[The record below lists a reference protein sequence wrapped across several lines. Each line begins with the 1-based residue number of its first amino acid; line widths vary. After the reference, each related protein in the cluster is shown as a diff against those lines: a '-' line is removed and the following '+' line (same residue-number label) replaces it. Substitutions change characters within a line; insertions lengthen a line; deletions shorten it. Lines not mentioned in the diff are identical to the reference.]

1 MGMLKIFL
9 TAAVMAA
16 QLGGAAALLAAQ
28 TKAPPRD
35 PAFLEMLREMVD
47 TDSSVATGSCTAVV
61 DKIAARMK
69 AGGFPEKDLHIF
81 VPDGHPKEGNLVAIL
96 PGKDPKAKAV
106 LMSGHIDVVNARR
119 EDWTRDP
126 FTMIEEGGYYYG
138 RGVAD
143 MKAQDAIWV
152 DSLLRY
158 VKEGYKP
165 TRTIKLA
172 LTCGEEGQF
181 INGIGWLLEHQRDL
195 IDAGIA
201 FNEGGYGELEE
212 GTGKKL
218 AITVLGAEKGGGN
231 FILEVTNPGGHS
243 SRPRPD
249 NAIYTL
255 ARALDNLSHFT
266 FPVDLNAVNRAYF
279 TGMAPLV
286 GSEMGKAM
294 TALMADPTD
303 KAADAI
309 VSASPNYN
317 AMLRTVCTPTLLSGG
332 HAANALPQ
340 RARATINC
348 RTLPGMQRAAVK
360 AAIIKAVN
368 MPEVQVSGPDA
379 PDPALKL
386 APLSKAALG
395 PMQAVAAKVYP
406 GIPVVPMQ
414 ATGGTDGKRMI
425 QAGIPTYGV
434 TGMFREGDFSN
445 AHGLNERML
454 SYTVWEGREFL
465 YRMVKAYAEAKEM
478 P

>member
-1 MGMLKIFL
+1 MALSAQIV
-9 TAAVMAA
+9 AAISPA
-16 QLGGAAALLAAQ
+16 LAAP
-28 TKAPPRD
+28 KSEPARD
-35 PAFLEMLREMVD
+35 PAFLAMLKEMVE
-47 TDSSVATGSCTAVV
+47 TDSSFASGSCTAVV

-69 AGGFPEKDLHIF
+69 AGGFPEKNLHVFI
-81 VPDGHPKEGNLVAIL
+81 PEGHPKEGNLVAIL

-106 LMSGHIDVVNARR
+106 LMSGHIDVVNAKR

-126 FTMIEEGGYYYG
+126 YTMIEEGGYYYG

-143 MKAQDAIWV
+143 MKAQDAIWI
-152 DSLLRY
+152 DSMLRY
-158 VKEGYKP
+158 TKEGYKP
-165 TRTIKLA
+165 TRTIKMA

-181 INGIGWLLEHQRDL
+181 LNGIGWLLENQRDL

-201 FNEGGYGELEE
+201 FNEGGYGELDEA
-212 GTGKKL
+212 TGKKL
-218 AITVLGAEKGGGN
+218 AITVLAAEKGGGN
-231 FILEVTNPGGHS
+231 FVLEVTNPGGHS

-249 NAIYTL
+249 NAIYAL
-255 ARALDNLSHFT
+255 AKGLDNLSHFA
-266 FPVDLNAVNRAYF
+266 FPIDLNQVNRAYF
-279 TGMAPLV
+279 TKMAPLV
-286 GSEMGKAM
+286 GGEMGKAM
-294 TALMADPTD
+294 TALMANPNDA
-303 KAADAI
+303 AADAI
-309 VSASPNYN
+309 VSKSPNYN

-340 RARATINC
+340 RARATVNC
-348 RTLPGMQRAAVK
+348 RTLPGMSRATVK
-360 AAIIKAVN
+360 EAIIKAVN
-368 MPEVQVSGPDA
+368 MADVVVSGSDA
-379 PDPALKL
+379 PDPPIKL

-395 PMQAVAAKVYP
+395 PMEAAAKKAYP

-434 TGMFREGDFSN
+434 SGMFRESDFSN

-465 YRMVKAYAEAKEM
+465 YQMVKAYAEAPEM